1 MKRPPLQELPFFL
14 QSISWFLFLYSRSD
28 RAVSR
33 QRTVSITA
41 SNLPTLVPQKPL
53 LSVGCSQSIA
63 QSVISGKIRA
73 SCSKC
78 SWLWVKQQDITG
90 ATHNAKRV
98 QGLPIT
104 QSESKLFQ
112 QLASEWFC
120 ICYLLLFSL
129 KWINISLDDWQV
141 QLHQPYFH
149 MDIFTNNLGSFHP
162 I

>member
-1 MKRPPLQELPFFL
+1 MKRWPLQELPFFL
-14 QSISWFLFLYSRSD
+14 QSISWIPFLYSRSD

-53 LSVGCSQSIA
+53 PSVGCSPSIA
-63 QSVISGKIRA
+63 QSKAIIISGKIRA

-78 SWLWVKQQDITG
+78 SWLWVKQQDI
-90 ATHNAKRV
+90 KL
-98 QGLPIT
+98 GLPIM

-120 ICYLLLFSL
+120 IYLLLCSL

-149 MDIFTNNLGSFHP
+149 MDIFTNNRGSFRP